1 MSFLLIPEIKGVSR
15 VIVYSGNNLYQHA
28 IVGATAKNG
37 CGYTGGEA
45 SVASPPVRLGG
56 DQIVIGAGYCQ
67 GYITK
72 MLMTRGHLAYAGS
85 RPRNFSQG

>member
-37 CGYTGGEA
+37 CGYTGGEP

-56 DQIVIGAGYCQ
+56 DQIVIGAGYC
-67 GYITK
+67 
-72 MLMTRGHLAYAGS
+72 
-85 RPRNFSQG
+85 